1 MSIEAEP
8 AVFILPDET
17 NVRHLSLCDDIPEC
31 VEVPET
37 ESELRLKRAEAI
49 RASVDNRREIVTS
62 TVMLAD
68 VRGRMSVLAIEESY
82 WRDRL
87 RDAEVVLA
95 ELKIAKQ
102 DYRDRI

>member
-8 AVFILPDET
+8 AVFILPVEP

-31 VEVPET
+31 IEVPET

-68 VRGRMSVLAIEESY
+68 VRVRMSVLAIEESY

-87 RDAEVVLA
+87 RDAEGILV